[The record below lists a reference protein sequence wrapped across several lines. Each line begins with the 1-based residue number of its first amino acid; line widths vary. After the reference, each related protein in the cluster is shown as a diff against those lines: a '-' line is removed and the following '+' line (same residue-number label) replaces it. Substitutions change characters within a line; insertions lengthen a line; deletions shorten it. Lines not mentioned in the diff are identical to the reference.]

1 MVWGPGERERGRL
14 GPRGGYQEEGPTEMG
29 TRKWA
34 QGLGPRVCAP
44 GCGLQVG
51 AAQGVYPWVRGTGV
65 GPMLVGPTGGLAPG
79 LGPVGWGGVGSWGL
93 VPGVRPQEDGNQK
106 VAREEGAGTQGWPQW
121 RLSQG
126 GGRGWASRIGVRGP
140 QVVGGF

>member
-65 GPMLVGPTGGLAPG
+65 GPMLVGPRRVGSRA
-79 LGPVGWGGVGSWGL
+79 GPSGVGWCGPKGVG
-93 VPGVRPQEDGNQK
+93 
-106 VAREEGAGTQGWPQW
+106 T
-121 RLSQG
+121 
-126 GGRGWASRIGVRGP
+126 RG
-140 QVVGGF
+140 